1 MPLTDMEARAAKP
14 REKEYKLT
22 DVQGLYLLI
31 KPSGSKRWYL
41 KYRFTGKESRIA
53 LGAYPQV
60 TLGKAREQR
69 DSIKIMIRNGIN
81 PSKKREVEKQEAIAE
96 TLTFE
101 KVARDWHS
109 SNKRW
114 STTHSERVLGDLRR
128 NVFPAIGN
136 KSIATLEAKDL
147 LAPLKEIESSGRLEL
162 AFRQQQRITA
172 IMRYAVQN
180 GLIARNPA
188 QDLKGALATRKS
200 THRPAL
206 PLERLPDFLTRLEH
220 YKGRYLTILAVRLT
234 LYIFIRSSELRFAR
248 WREVDLDKALWTIP
262 AEREPI
268 DGVKHSHR
276 GSKMRTVHLVPLS
289 HQALELLKQI
299 KKLSGDNELIFPGD
313 HNPNKPM
320 SENTINAA
328 LRTIG
333 YDTKTE
339 VCGHGFRA
347 MACSAL
353 VESGLWSKDAVE
365 RQMSH
370 TERNGVRAAYILS
383 WTLSVNS

>member
-1 MPLTDMEARAAKP
+1 MEARAAKP

-31 KPSGSKRWYL
+31 KPNGSKRWYL
-41 KYRFTGKESRIA
+41 KYRFAGKESRIA

-96 TLTFE
+96 ALTFE

-136 KSIATLEAKDL
+136 KSIATLEVKDL

-162 AFRQQQRITA
+162 ASRQQQRITA

-188 QDLKGALATRKS
+188 QDLKGALAIRKS

-206 PLERLPDFLTRLEH
+206 HLFMP
-220 YKGRYLTILAVRLT
+220 G
-234 LYIFIRSSELRFAR
+234 
-248 WREVDLDKALWTIP
+248 
-262 AEREPI
+262 
-268 DGVKHSHR
+268 
-276 GSKMRTVHLVPLS
+276 TV
-289 HQALELLKQI
+289 
-299 KKLSGDNELIFPGD
+299 
-313 HNPNKPM
+313 
-320 SENTINAA
+320 
-328 LRTIG
+328 
-333 YDTKTE
+333 
-339 VCGHGFRA
+339 
-347 MACSAL
+347 
-353 VESGLWSKDAVE
+353 
-365 RQMSH
+365 
-370 TERNGVRAAYILS
+370 
-383 WTLSVNS
+383 